1 MTYEEMYLSCGVITF
16 VITFCALCFE
26 DSSDLTGIAL
36 NFTLSAI
43 FGLIWPITLI
53 CVAIYQPVRLARK
66 LFR

>member
-16 VITFCALCFE
+16 VITFWALCFE

-36 NFTLSAI
+36 NFTLSAMY
-43 FGLIWPITLI
+43 GLVWPITLTCI
-53 CVAIYQPVRLARK
+53 AIYQPFRLIRR